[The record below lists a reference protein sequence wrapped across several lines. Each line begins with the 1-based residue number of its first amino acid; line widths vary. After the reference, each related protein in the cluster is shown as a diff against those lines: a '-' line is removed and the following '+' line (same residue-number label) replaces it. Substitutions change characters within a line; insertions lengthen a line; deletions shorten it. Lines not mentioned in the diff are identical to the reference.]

1 MCILVII
8 QDPVTY
14 ICDFFRL
21 KIHRQQHQCYLTVT
35 RSGFIIKKQQQ
46 QLKSDLGSDNFRLF
60 DKPEPESRG
69 VEQAVDSLRC
79 AVESR
84 LK

>member
-1 MCILVII
+1 MKTCILVII

-46 QLKSDLGSDNFRLF
+46 QQQQLKSDLGSPFHIILACLISQNQ
-60 DKPEPESRG
+60 EAGE
-69 VEQAVDSLRC
+69 
-79 AVESR
+79 
-84 LK
+84 